1 MTRFAVCLILF
12 CPIVALVGQPAEKGK
27 EQPDAKPLL
36 DSWQAAYFEGIKVG
50 HVHTLVTQEG
60 AGDKARIHTRRKMTL
75 VIKRYGSILPLEIE
89 QTCVESPKGKVHSL
103 GLTQVIG
110 KSPKV
115 TMAGEVEGKTILI
128 KTSGDEAGR
137 KAPWDDKIVGLYAQE
152 SIFQAKK
159 SKAGD
164 KITLVSY
171 ELLLPGTLT
180 IRATVKDIELVDR
193 LETKEVDGKTKIVR
207 TPTKLLRVDAAP
219 DAIKI
224 GEVEVKLP
232 GKAIWLDAKLMPA
245 REEFDMPGLGT
256 LTMYTTT
263 KDAALKEGIAPDR
276 LPDFGLNISIPLKQT
291 IDNPYTTTEA
301 VYKITLEGKIPDVF
315 TKDRRQEIRE
325 EKDNTFELVVK
336 AVRTPGTN
344 DKAKTPAKE
353 YYESNTYIDSND
365 TRIKNLTRAA
375 VRKEADA
382 WKKALLLEKWV
393 HDNMKVSTA
402 LGFPTASQVAKDL
415 EGDCRQ
421 HALLLAAMCRSA
433 GVPSR
438 TAIGLIYAREAGRS
452 PFFGFHMWV
461 EVWVKGRWVALDA
474 ILGQGGVAAT
484 HLKMGHHSWDKT
496 TTLAPLLPISR
507 TLGKIKIEV
516 IESK

>member
-1 MTRFAVCLILF
+1 MTRFAVCLVLLAAVL
-12 CPIVALVGQPAEKGK
+12 PLAGQPAEKGK
-27 EQPDAKPLL
+27 EAPAAKTLL
-36 DSWQAAYFEGIKVG
+36 DSWQAGYFEGIKMG

-60 AGDKARIHTRRKMTL
+60 VGDKARIHTRRKMSL
-75 VIKRYGSILPLEIE
+75 VIKRYDSVLPIQIE
-89 QTCVESPKGKVHSL
+89 QTCVESPEGKVYSL
-103 GLTQVIG
+103 GLTQLIG
-110 KSPKV
+110 ESEKV
-115 TMAGEVEGKTILI
+115 TMTGEVEGKTILV
-128 KTSGDEAGR
+128 KRNDEAGR
-137 KAPWDDKIVGLYAQE
+137 KTPWDEETLGLYAQE
-152 SIFQAKK
+152 AIFQAKN
-159 SKAGD
+159 SKPGD
-164 KITLVSY
+164 KVKLLSY
-171 ELLLPGTLT
+171 ELLIPGPLT
-180 IRATVKDIELVDR
+180 IRATVKDSEVVGR
-193 LETKEVDGKTKIVR
+193 LELKQIDGKARIVR
-207 TPTKLLRVDAAP
+207 TPTKLLRVEVSP
-219 DAIKI
+219 DVIKVGGTDI
-224 GEVEVKLP
+224 RLP
-232 GKAIWLDAKLMPA
+232 GKTVWLDAKLMPA
-245 REEFDMPGLGT
+245 REEFEIPGLGI

-263 KDAALKEGIAPDR
+263 KDAALKEGVAPDR
-276 LPDFGLNISIPLKQT
+276 LPDFGLNISIPLKQD
-291 IDNPYTTTEA
+291 IEEPYRTKEA
-301 VYKITLEGKIPDVF
+301 IYRITLKEKIPDVF

-336 AVRTPGTN
+336 AVREPGTN

-353 YYESNTYIDSND
+353 YYDSNTYIDSD
-365 TRIKNLTRAA
+365 DARVKNLTRAV
-375 VRKEADA
+375 VRAEKDD

-402 LGFPTASQVAKDL
+402 LGFPTAAQVAKDL

-421 HALLLAAMCRSA
+421 HALLLAAMCRAA

-438 TAIGLIYAREAGRS
+438 TAIGLIYARENGRS